1 MPKTEERQIMHQ
13 FTLSSVW
20 GEKLAFIGL
29 IKIKDIIADIKFK
42 SVDIIL
48 VVGFKIINLFP
59 N

>member
-1 MPKTEERQIMHQ
+1 M
-13 FTLSSVW
+13 
-20 GEKLAFIGL
+20 AFIGL
-29 IKIKDIIADIKFK
+29 IKIRDIIADIKFK